1 MLLLL
6 IILTFIFY
14 YYKLLLLLVHFWS
27 VLFKLAQIYIVRKE
41 RNPNFTLQFSLKSVY
56 FMRCRREKKKKRRRR
71 RKKKGT
77 KPKFE
82 GFQSL
87 IRIQNFFCLRKAKRK
102 YI

>member
-14 YYKLLLLLVHFWS
+14 YYKFLLLLVHFWS

-56 FMRCRREKKKKRRRR
+56 FMRCRRGKKKK
-71 RKKKGT
+71 
-77 KPKFE
+77 
-82 GFQSL
+82 
-87 IRIQNFFCLRKAKRK
+87 
-102 YI
+102 